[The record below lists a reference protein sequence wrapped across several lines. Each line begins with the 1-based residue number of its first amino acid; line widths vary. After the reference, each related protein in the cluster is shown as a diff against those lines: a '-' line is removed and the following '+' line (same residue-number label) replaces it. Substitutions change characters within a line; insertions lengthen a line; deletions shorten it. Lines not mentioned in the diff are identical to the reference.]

1 MSHTNLKEEEKD
13 GHDTKEEWRK
23 KLGLSRKMDINV
35 VYRYIT
41 YNALSVNLTVT
52 IQACG
57 GYARSKEKACAV
69 REKTYKRLSQPG
81 ESIFV
86 DMTGPFLESLI
97 GNQYWIGIVDDCSRY
112 SWSFSKKTKS
122 QLPKNMV
129 EFFKNM
135 TSPGTSVK

>member
-52 IQACG
+52 IKACD
-57 GYARSKEKACAV
+57 GYARSKTKSRAV
-69 REKTYKRLSQPG
+69 REKTYTRLSQP
-81 ESIFV
+81 EERIFV
-86 DMTGPFLESLI
+86 DT
-97 GNQYWIGIVDDCSRY
+97 
-112 SWSFSKKTKS
+112 
-122 QLPKNMV
+122 
-129 EFFKNM
+129 
-135 TSPGTSVK
+135 